1 MQVPECDAPF
11 DAACPESAA
20 MSQAAMSQA
29 RASVAWL
36 IAPSSTTVFNVVGI
50 SGTRAEIACGSDQAP
65 ALIIFLQRQP
75 L

>member
-1 MQVPECDAPF
+1 
-11 DAACPESAA
+11 